1 MTGSEVSAASGR
13 IRGVLF
19 DKDGV
24 LIDFE
29 ATWDPANRRL
39 AEEIGGGDAALAA
52 RLLSAGGYDPET
64 GRMRP
69 GTVLAAGTPPEVAA
83 AWIEHLPEWEE
94 AALAAEVD
102 RFFDAVS
109 PELAVSLLDL
119 AALFARLKGRGLALG
134 VATNDSEV
142 GARRGLARLGGL
154 EQLDF
159 LAGYDSGHGAKPAPG
174 MALAFCRAAGLAA
187 AEIAVVGDNLHD
199 LEMGRAAGAG
209 LLIGVRSGTGDP
221 AVLAAAADHLL
232 DGVADLEALLNRL

>member
-1 MTGSEVSAASGR
+1 MAETAGQ

-29 ATWDPANRRL
+29 ATWDPVNRRL
-39 AEEIGGGDAALAA
+39 AEAMAGGDAALAA
-52 RLLSAGGYDPET
+52 RLLTAGGYDGET
-64 GRMRP
+64 GALRP

-83 AWIEHLPEWEE
+83 AWIDQLPAWEE

-109 PELAVSLLDL
+109 PEHAVSLLDL
-119 AALFARLKGRGLALG
+119 SGLFARLKGRGLTLG
-134 VATNDSEV
+134 VATNDSEL
-142 GARRGLARLGGL
+142 GARRGLERLGGL
-154 EQLDF
+154 EALDF

-174 MALAFCRAAGLAA
+174 MAEAFCRVTGLAA

-221 AVLAAAADHLL
+221 AALAVAADHLI
-232 DGVADLEALLNRL
+232 DGVAQLEALLDGL

>member
-1 MTGSEVSAASGR
+1 MTETAGR

-24 LIDFE
+24 LIDFA
-29 ATWDPANRRL
+29 ATWDPVNRLL
-39 AEEIGGGDAALAA
+39 AEEIAGGDPVLAT
-52 RLLSAGGYDPET
+52 RLLVAGGYDGGT
-64 GRMRP
+64 GRLRP

-83 AWIEHLPEWEE
+83 AWIEHLPARDE

-102 RFFDAVS
+102 RFFDATS
-109 PELAVSLLDL
+109 PELVVPLLDV

-134 VATNDSEV
+134 VATNDSEL

-154 EQLDF
+154 ERLDF

-174 MALAFCRAAGLAA
+174 MAEAFCRATGLAA
-187 AEIAVVGDNLHD
+187 GEIAVVGDNLHD

-209 LLIGVRSGTGDP
+209 LRIGVRSGTGDP
-221 AVLAAAADHLL
+221 AALAGAAHHLI
-232 DGVADLEALLNRL
+232 DSVAELEELLKGL

>member
-1 MTGSEVSAASGR
+1 MPGS

-29 ATWDPANRRL
+29 ATWDPVNRRL
-39 AEEIGGGDAALAA
+39 AEKIACGDAALAA
-52 RLLSAGGYDPET
+52 RLLIAGGYDED
-64 GRMRP
+64 GGGMRA

-83 AWIEHLPEWEE
+83 AWINLLPAWDVR
-94 AALAAEVD
+94 ALAEEVD
-102 RFFDAVS
+102 RFFDATS

-119 AALFARLKGRGLALG
+119 AGLFERLKGRGLALG
-134 VATNDSEV
+134 VATNDSEL
-142 GARRGLARLGGL
+142 GARRGLERLGGL
-154 EQLDF
+154 DRLDF

-174 MALAFCRAAGLAA
+174 MAEAFCRATGLAA

-221 AVLAAAADHLL
+221 TALAAAAHHVLDSVAELENLL
-232 DGVADLEALLNRL
+232 DQV